1 MTVEFKF
8 EGTIYKYEY
17 GKLYYKDS
25 WNCFVYFCPVLIDL
39 QEILDNFTDDECI
52 TILRAIIH
60 SHLYGYSEG
69 KKAKIR
75 DFKNVF
81 NLD

>member
-8 EGTIYKYEY
+8 EDTIYKYEY
-17 GKLYYKDS
+17 GKLYYKDR
-25 WNCFVYFCPVLIDL
+25 WNCFVYFCPVLIDT
-39 QEILDNFTDDECI
+39 QEILENFTNDERI
-52 TILRAIIH
+52 TILKAIIH
-60 SHLYGYSEG
+60 SCLYGYSDG

-75 DFKNVF
+75 EFKNVF

>member
-8 EGTIYKYEY
+8 EDTIYKYEY
-17 GKLYYKDS
+17 GKLYYKDR

-39 QEILDNFTDDECI
+39 QEILNTFTNNECI
-52 TILRAIIH
+52 TILEAIIH
-60 SHLYGYSEG
+60 SSLYDYNDG
-69 KKAKIR
+69 KKAKIQE
-75 DFKNVF
+75 FKNVF